1 MKAAKVDL
9 GNFLT
14 SSTAA
19 VTAPVAW
26 PVAVSRVV
34 AVVPAYVCHEYSDR
48 VVVSG
53 WDEGG
58 VEVRAGVDQYVSMTL
73 CVLYV

>member
-1 MKAAKVDL
+1 M
-9 GNFLT
+9 
-14 SSTAA
+14 
-19 VTAPVAW
+19 TAPVAW

-34 AVVPAYVCHEYSDR
+34 AVVPTYVCHEYSDR

-53 WDEGG
+53 WGEGG